1 MNKSLKISLLIL
13 TSIFLFVG
21 CSQETPKEIVE
32 DMNIYE
38 ELNIPTLEVTTD
50 GTKISV
56 EKGSYSWDTGK
67 HSVSV
72 DAANWEQIAEKM
84 EGTKIVPQSELILDF
99 SKQPNRVSIMNQNYS
114 RTNIPSY
121 TFADNK
127 LVVPEE
133 EGTYVYEII
142 GGWVEGE
149 ISFTIKVIVSK

>member
-38 ELNIPTLEVTTD
+38 ELNIPTLEVTMD
-50 GTKISV
+50 GTEISV
-56 EKGSYSWDTGK
+56 EKGAYSWDTGK

-72 DAANWEQIAEKM
+72 DAASWEQIAEKM
-84 EGTKIVPQSELILDF
+84 EGTKIAPQSELILDF

-114 RTNIPSY
+114 GTNIPSY

-127 LVVPEE
+127 LVVSEE

-142 GGWVEGE
+142 GGWDEGE

>member
-50 GTKISV
+50 GTEISV
-56 EKGSYSWDTGK
+56 EKGAYSWDTEK

-72 DAANWEQIAEKM
+72 DAASWEQIAEKM
-84 EGTKIVPQSELILDF
+84 EGTKIAPQSELILDF

-114 RTNIPSY
+114 GTNIPSY

-142 GGWVEGE
+142 GGWDEGE